1 MSANNED
8 LKKVTQRRR
17 PHGPGARMMPGEKA
31 KDFKGTVGKL
41 LTYMGVYKIALLF
54 VAIFSI
60 VSTVLS
66 IQGPKILGGATDE
79 LFNGLV
85 AKIQGTGG
93 IDYDAL

>member
-1 MSANNED
+1 MSAP
-8 LKKVTQRRR
+8 RRR
-17 PHGPGARMMPGEKA
+17 PGPGGPGGPMMGEKA

-60 VSTVLS
+60 VSTILS

-79 LFNGLV
+79 LFNGLMAVPNLLALLALAGVVV
-85 AKIQGTGG
+85 A
-93 IDYDAL
+93 IDRK